1 MSQPNPR
8 PTMEKQHVISALS
21 ALAHETRLD
30 VFRLLVVAGPDGL
43 AAGEI
48 ADRLDVQAA
57 TLSHHLK
64 ELKSAGVVHCRREG
78 RSLIYSPDFEA
89 MRELVGFLSDNCCGD
104 DRCAPGLGGAS
115 LINDR
120 D

>member
-1 MSQPNPR
+1 MTTAASPI
-8 PTMEKQHVISALS
+8 EKQDALAALA

-43 AAGEI
+43 AAGDI
-48 ADRLDVQAA
+48 AERLDVQAA

-64 ELKSAGVVHCRREG
+64 ELKSARVVHCRREG
-78 RSLIYSPDFEA
+78 RSLIYSPDFDA
-89 MRELVGFLSDNCCGD
+89 MGDLIGFLSENCCASGGCPTRAD
-104 DRCAPGLGGAS
+104 PGQLS
-115 LINDR
+115 VDR